1 MGSMPWTSASSLQWR
16 PGTPV
21 RSRSARPCCTPLAR
35 SCPEKLQLL
44 WNQAQQ
50 ALRNQSDHE
59 RTDPAQD
66 ADSTGESSFGFAAA
80 SLREIV
86 SLLEEET

>member
-1 MGSMPWTSASSLQWR
+1 MSASSPQWK
-16 PGTPV
+16 PGTLV
-21 RSRSARPCCTPLAR
+21 RLRSAQPCCMLLA
-35 SCPEKLQLL
+35 STSPERLQLF
-44 WNQAQQ
+44 WNQTQQ